1 VTVDAHKWLNV
12 PYDCALTYTAH
23 LPLQLDVFQN
33 RSAYLPAPLA
43 VEDNYLHLAPENSRR
58 FRALPLWMTLLAYG
72 REGHAELVE
81 RNCASAQRLGELLG
95 GDPLF
100 RLVAPVRLNVVC
112 FTLANGDAAGL
123 QRLHKALHE
132 DGTAYLSPSM
142 LDGRPMLRAALC
154 NWRTT
159 DADVE
164 QTYAALNRLAT
175 TG

>member
-1 VTVDAHKWLNV
+1 MRSWSNAIAH
-12 PYDCALTYTAH
+12 
-23 LPLQLDVFQN
+23 
-33 RSAYLPAPLA
+33 
-43 VEDNYLHLAPENSRR
+43 RR
-58 FRALPLWMTLLAYG
+58 NDW
-72 REGHAELVE
+72 V
-81 RNCASAQRLGELLG
+81 NCWG
-95 GDPLF
+95 GDSLF

-112 FTLANGDAAGL
+112 FTLDNGDAAGL

-164 QTYAALNRLAT
+164 QTYAALKRLAT
-175 TG
+175 AAVHPSP